1 MKYRLRNNY
10 PKEPELAIQAI
21 LEDRGVKDVEEFMR
35 PNRSQELNPYDLE
48 NIEAAAQML
57 LKHLRNNSEIMFVV
71 DWHKN
76 RSPR

>member
-10 PKEPELAIQAI
+10 PTEPELAIPAI
-21 LEDRGVKDVEEFMR
+21 LKDRGVKDVEEFMR
-35 PNRSQELNPYDLE
+35 PNKSQELNPYDLE

-71 DWHKN
+71 D
-76 RSPR
+76 